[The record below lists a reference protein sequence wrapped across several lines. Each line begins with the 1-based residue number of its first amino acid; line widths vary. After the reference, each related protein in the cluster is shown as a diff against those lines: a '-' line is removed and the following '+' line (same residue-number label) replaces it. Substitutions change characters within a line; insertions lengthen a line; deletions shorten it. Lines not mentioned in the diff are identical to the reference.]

1 MLAVALGKITGVA
14 MIAGV
19 SLMSP
24 AALAQPDRNGPEAVT
39 VSQLK
44 EIYLDC
50 DRRAV
55 GGSLN
60 SSEIAGC
67 SVIYEE
73 LKRRAFGG
81 DFEKLRAWSQA
92 QAPVKSAAR

>member
-1 MLAVALGKITGVA
+1 MKSNTSMLAVALGKITGVA

-50 DRRAV
+50 A
-55 GGSLN
+55 
-60 SSEIAGC
+60 AGPWAG
-67 SVIYEE
+67 
-73 LKRRAFGG
+73 R
-81 DFEKLRAWSQA
+81 
-92 QAPVKSAAR
+92 